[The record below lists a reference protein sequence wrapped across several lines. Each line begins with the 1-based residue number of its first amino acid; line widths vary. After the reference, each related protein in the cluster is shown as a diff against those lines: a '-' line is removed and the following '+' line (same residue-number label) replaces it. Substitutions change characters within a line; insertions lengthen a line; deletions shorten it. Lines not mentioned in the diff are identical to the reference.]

1 MSDDPSHL
9 DRRQFL
15 IGAGMASL
23 ATIMSRTFGRFSAR
37 PDSGFVI
44 SLWSGA
50 ITPTSV
56 RINSR
61 IDHDSA
67 TVRALASTSPGLSN
81 PIYSPFA
88 TASVATN
95 NRMVP
100 LRIQGLAPNTHYY
113 YAIESQGMVDGTQIG
128 QFRTPA
134 SGAFSFS
141 VAFASCAETS
151 SNHPIFNTIRQHNPL
166 FFIHM
171 GDMHYRDIGINDR
184 DLFRQ
189 AYDDVLGQPNQAALY
204 RNVPIAYMWDDHD
217 YGPND
222 SDATS
227 PSRLASRL
235 TYQEYVPHYPLV
247 AGSGDVP
254 IYQAFTIGRV
264 RFILTDTRSE
274 RTPKTAPDDASKS
287 MMGPVQKAWFKQQ
300 LLSANGV
307 YPVIVWVCT
316 SPWIADPPGSGDDNW
331 AGYTTERRELANFIQ
346 DNNIEGLFMLSGDVH
361 MVAIDDGRNNTY
373 SSGGGR
379 SFPIM
384 QAAPIDRGNGTWLPG
399 NTYSEGQYPGQ
410 NQFGLMTV
418 ADDGGPEIRI
428 VWSGRN
434 KDDEQFVWLE
444 MTVPPSPRLS
454 VSPKILSFV
463 KAVNGSEVLRHNLG
477 VTNLNVGT
485 IDWTATVVPPTTWL
499 TMSPTSGSVVF
510 GETDD
515 VVVDVDASGLAY
527 GFYETELHFSASG
540 ATHSPQIIRVTFL
553 YTDEPPVF
561 LPVLAKS

>member
-1 MSDDPSHL
+1 MSDDPSHFN
-9 DRRQFL
+9 RRQFL
-15 IGAGMASL
+15 IGGLAASL
-23 ATIMSRTFGRFSAR
+23 VAVLNRIFGRSFASR
-37 PDSGFVI
+37 SGGFVL

-50 ITPTSV
+50 ITPTTV
-56 RINSR
+56 RVNSR
-61 IDHDSA
+61 LDHDSA
-67 TVRALASTSPGLSN
+67 TVRALASTSPTLSN

-88 TASVATN
+88 VASAATN

-100 LRIQGLAPNTHYY
+100 LTLQGLTPNTPYF
-113 YAIESQGMVDGTQIG
+113 YAIESQGVVDATRVG

-134 SGAFSFS
+134 DGAFSFS

-166 FFIHM
+166 FFLHT

-184 DLFRQ
+184 VLFRQ
-189 AYDDVLGQPNQAALY
+189 AYDDVLGQPNQAALF

-274 RTPKTAPDDASKS
+274 RTPKTAPDNADKS
-287 MMGPVQKAWFKQQ
+287 MMGPAQKAWFKQQ
-300 LLSANGV
+300 LLNANGV
-307 YPVIVWVCT
+307 FPVIIWVST

-346 DNNIEGLFMLSGDVH
+346 DNHIDGLFMLSGDVH

-373 SSGGGR
+373 GDGGGR
-379 SFPIM
+379 SFPVM
-384 QAAPIDRGNGTWLPG
+384 QAAPLDRGGTWLPG
-399 NTYSEGQYPGQ
+399 NTYSEGQFPGQ
-410 NQFGLMTV
+410 NQFGLMTIT
-418 ADDGGPEIRI
+418 DDGGPVIGIR
-428 VWSGRN
+428 WSGRDE
-434 KDDEQFVWLE
+434 DDQQFVWLE
-444 MTVPPSPRLS
+444 MTVPPSPRLA
-454 VSPKILSFV
+454 VLPKALRFL
-463 KAVNGSEVLRHNLG
+463 AVENGPQVLGQDLA
-477 VTNLNVGT
+477 VTNLNVG
-485 IDWTATVVPPTTWL
+485 IVNWVVEITPPTPWL
-499 TMSPTSGSVVF
+499 SLSITSGSVVF
-510 GETDD
+510 GETDS
-515 VVVDVDASGLAY
+515 VTVSVNPSGLAY
-527 GFYETELHFSASG
+527 GMHETALTFAAPG
-540 ATHSPQIIRVTFL
+540 ATHSPQIVPVTFL
-553 YTDEPPVF
+553 HTDEPPVY
-561 LPVLAKS
+561 LPVVAGI